1 MNTVVREWVERAESD
16 FRVALRENA
25 VTVDPSYDAVCFHAQ
40 QCAEKLMKAVL
51 ISRGVTPPK
60 THDLVALNSLLSSAL
75 VSWSWP
81 AVELATLSAAA
92 VEYRYPGSSAEEAEA
107 DEALD
112 ICTRL
117 RQDLLSLL
125 PSPGGP

>member
-1 MNTVVREWVERAESD
+1 MSNVVREWVERAESD
-16 FRVALRENA
+16 FRVAQRESL
-25 VTVDPSYDAVCFHAQ
+25 VTADPSYDAVCFHAQ

-60 THDLVALNSLLSSAL
+60 THDLVALSALLSSTLA
-75 VSWSWP
+75 SWRWP
-81 AVELATLSAAA
+81 AAELATLSAAA
-92 VEYRYPGSSAEEAEA
+92 VDFRYPGSSAEQAEA

-112 ICTRL
+112 ICARL
-117 RQDLLSLL
+117 RQSLLSHF